1 MKRWIGLGVLLLA
14 GYLCSGFYVVRGNEK
29 ASVRRFGK
37 AQYTN
42 VGTDAG
48 VGTVSLRSSGL
59 YFDLPWPFVEVDR
72 VNVSEVRTLTIGS
85 AEADDIEGSQFLQA
99 VDAARQSQFLS
110 GDKNILNL
118 QIRVHYRISEEHVGD
133 FLYGSLQP
141 EQRLQLLAEAALAD
155 VVLRSGVDF
164 VHTLGRSEL
173 RELMIRETRKL
184 AETNR
189 LGLEVDDVSIGSV
202 YPPIRVKA
210 QFLDVMNA
218 RADKQTYINQARA
231 YAEQQQA
238 AAFAM
243 DQKIRNEAEIFKQ
256 QTVESARGK
265 ADSFTKIVDRFKVY
279 EQQGIQS
286 YAAARQM
293 ALKRRYIETM
303 EEIFRKAAGK
313 VLLDSGKSV
322 DLTIFRDPKE

>member
-48 VGTVSLRSSGL
+48 VGTISLRNSGL

-118 QIRVHYRISEEHVGD
+118 QIRVHYRISEEHVRLRGD
-133 FLYGSLQP
+133 
-141 EQRLQLLAEAALAD
+141 AAL
-155 VVLRSGVDF
+155 
-164 VHTLGRSEL
+164 
-173 RELMIRETRKL
+173 
-184 AETNR
+184 
-189 LGLEVDDVSIGSV
+189 
-202 YPPIRVKA
+202 
-210 QFLDVMNA
+210 
-218 RADKQTYINQARA
+218 
-231 YAEQQQA
+231 
-238 AAFAM
+238 
-243 DQKIRNEAEIFKQ
+243 
-256 QTVESARGK
+256 
-265 ADSFTKIVDRFKVY
+265 
-279 EQQGIQS
+279 
-286 YAAARQM
+286 
-293 ALKRRYIETM
+293 
-303 EEIFRKAAGK
+303 
-313 VLLDSGKSV
+313 
-322 DLTIFRDPKE
+322 